1 MNHFQ
6 ALRIQIRAYLIF
18 VILVENLLIILG
30 LWYVLGHFHS
40 VSLGL
45 AALGAY
51 AVSVIMTFIITFAAT
66 DYALQPLKA
75 IWLTILHILPTE
87 HHVPIPDVSKLPV
100 GRTLVMSL
108 SAQIYQIASVAEQ
121 YDTED
126 QKTEKALKARSNLIV
141 NSLPLPLLAVDKK
154 DEILFANEAFLKYV
168 DVAEADVRGKDVYSV
183 LDMSFPSDDT
193 FDTWLKRSKTS
204 TVTATKAWE
213 RVRLNR
219 GEAEAALQFDLA
231 AYYNKD
237 NPQGVETLLVLFDHT
252 DRYGQDDQAMGFI
265 ALAVHELRTPLT
277 LLRGYIDVFD
287 EELGEQEQLDDELKD
302 FMRKMN
308 AAAQQLTM
316 FVNNILNV
324 ARIEGDQ
331 LFLRLQEKNWS
342 GIVHKVVNDWTLRA
356 QVRDIKLECMVA
368 PELPTVGVDPV
379 SIYEV
384 ISNLIDN
391 AIKYSDKS
399 KRIVIKV
406 ALTKDGLV
414 ETTVQD
420 FGVGIPETV
429 IPNLFNKFY
438 RNYRNRAQIGG
449 TGLGLYL
456 SKTIITAH
464 GGNIWVRSKEGEGT
478 TFGFTVLPYSKLADE
493 QKSGDNKGITT
504 SAHGWIKNHSLY
516 RR

>member
-6 ALRIQIRAYLIF
+6 ALRTQIRAYLIF
-18 VILVENLLIILG
+18 VILVENLLIIVG
-30 LWYVLGHFHS
+30 LWYSLGHFD
-40 VSLGL
+40 VSLGMS
-45 AALGAY
+45 ALGAY
-51 AVSVIMTFIITFAAT
+51 AVSVVMTFIITFAAT

-75 IWLTILHILPTE
+75 IWLTVLHILPSE
-87 HHVPIPDVSKLPV
+87 QRVPSPDISKLAV

-108 SAQIYQIASVAEQ
+108 SAQIYQLASTAEQ
-121 YDTED
+121 YDSAEKKAE
-126 QKTEKALKARSNLIV
+126 KTERSRSNLIA
-141 NSLPLPLLAVDKK
+141 NALPLPLILLDK
-154 DEILFANEAFLKYV
+154 DGNIIFANEASSRYLEQPNSEIV
-168 DVAEADVRGKDVYSV
+168 GKDVYSI

-204 TVTATKAWE
+204 TVTATKTWE
-213 RVRLNR
+213 RVKLSRPLS
-219 GEAEAALQFDLA
+219 EKTLQFDMA

-237 NPQGVETLLVLFDHT
+237 NPQGVETVIVLFDHT
-252 DRYGQDDQAMGFI
+252 ETYAQDDQSMSFV

-277 LLRGYIDVFD
+277 LLRGYIEVFD
-287 EELGEQEQLDDELKD
+287 EEFAGKLDTELKD
-302 FMRKMN
+302 YMLKMN
-308 AAAQQLTM
+308 AAAQQLTA

-331 LFLRLQEKNWS
+331 LFLRLQEGNWAD
-342 GIVHKVVNDWTLRA
+342 IVQSVVRDWTLRA
-356 QVRDIKLECMVA
+356 QVRGISLECSVA
-368 PELPTVGVDPV
+368 PNLPPVGVDRV

-384 ISNLIDN
+384 MSNLIDN
-391 AIKYSDKS
+391 AIKYSGHGK
-399 KRIVIKV
+399 KIVIK
-406 ALTKDGLV
+406 AELTKDGLI

-429 IPNLFNKFY
+429 MPNLFSKFY

-456 SKTIITAH
+456 SKTIVTAH

-478 TFGFTVLPYSKLADE
+478 IFGFTVLPYAKLADE
-493 QKSGDNKGITT
+493 QKSGDNKDINT

>member
-6 ALRIQIRAYLIF
+6 ALRTQIRAYLIF
-18 VILVENLLIILG
+18 VILLENLLIIFG
-30 LWYVLGHFHS
+30 LWFVLRNFD
-40 VSLGL
+40 VSLEY

-51 AVSVIMTFIITFAAT
+51 AVSVVMTFIITFAAT

-87 HHVPIPDVSKLPV
+87 HHVPAPDVNKLPV

-121 YDTED
+121 YDTEEE
-126 QKTEKALKARSNLIV
+126 KTEKTLKARSDLIA
-141 NSLPLPLLAVDKK
+141 NSLPLPLLTIDKA
-154 DEILFANEAFLKYV
+154 DNVLFANEAFLKYLGT
-168 DVAEADVRGKDVYSV
+168 AEADVVGKDVYSI

-193 FDTWLKRSKTS
+193 FDAWLKRSRTS
-204 TVTATKAWE
+204 TVTATKTWE
-213 RVRLNR
+213 RVRVNR
-219 GEAEAALQFDLA
+219 EETETAMQFDLA

-277 LLRGYIDVFD
+277 LLRGYIDAFD
-287 EELGEQEQLDDELKD
+287 EELDGKIDGELKD
-302 FMRKMN
+302 FMHKMN

-342 GIVHKVVNDWTLRA
+342 SIVHKVISDWTLRA
-356 QVRDIKLECMVA
+356 QIRDIKLEYIVA
-368 PELPTVGVDPV
+368 PDLPTVGVDPV

-391 AIKYSDKS
+391 AIKYSGKS
-399 KRIVIKV
+399 KRIVIKT

-429 IPNLFNKFY
+429 MPNLFNKFY
-438 RNYRNRAQIGG
+438 RNYRNRSQIGG

-478 TFGFTVLPYSKLADE
+478 TFGFTVVPYSKLADE
-493 QKSGDNKGITT
+493 QKNGDNKGIMT

>member
-6 ALRIQIRAYLIF
+6 ALRVQIRAYLIF
-18 VILVENLLIILG
+18 VILIENLLIIFS
-30 LWYVLGHFHS
+30 LWYVLGHFDI
-40 VSLGL
+40 SLAV

-51 AVSVIMTFIITFAAT
+51 AVSVVMTFIITFAAT

-75 IWLTILHILPTE
+75 IWLTVLHILPGE
-87 HHVPIPDVSKLPV
+87 HHVPAPDASKLAV

-121 YDTED
+121 FDSTT
-126 QKTEKALKARSNLIV
+126 QKTEKDEKARSSLIA
-141 NSLPLPLLAVDKK
+141 NALPLPLILLDK
-154 DEILFANEAFLKYV
+154 DSTIIFANEASGKYLSQPSAELK
-168 DVAEADVRGKDVYSV
+168 GKDVYSV

-193 FDTWLKRSKTS
+193 FDTWLKRARTS
-204 TVTATKAWE
+204 TVTATKSWE
-213 RVRLNR
+213 RVRLAQP
-219 GEAEAALQFDLA
+219 EAEKTLQFDLA
-231 AYYNKD
+231 AFYNKD
-237 NPQGVETLLVLFDHT
+237 NPQGVETILVLFDHT
-252 DRYGQDDQAMGFI
+252 ATYAQDDQAMSFV

-287 EELGEQEQLDDELKD
+287 EEFEGKLDAELQNY
-302 FMRKMN
+302 MLKMN
-308 AAAQQLTM
+308 AAAQQLTA

-331 LFLRLQEKNWS
+331 LFLRLQETKWS
-342 GIVHKVVNDWTLRA
+342 GLVQSVVNDWSLRA
-356 QVRDIKLECMVA
+356 RVRGIALEFSVA
-368 PELPTVGVDPV
+368 PNLPTVGADRV

-391 AIKYSDKS
+391 AIKYSGSGK
-399 KRIVIKV
+399 KIVVK
-406 ALTKDGLV
+406 AAMTKDGLV

-420 FGVGIPETV
+420 FGVGIPESV
-429 IPNLFNKFY
+429 MPNLFSKFY

-456 SKTIITAH
+456 SKTIVTAH
-464 GGNIWVRSKEGEGT
+464 GGNIWVRSKEGQGT
-478 TFGFTVLPYSKLADE
+478 TFGFTLLPYTKLADE
-493 QKSGDNKGITT
+493 QKSGDNMDITT
-504 SAHGWIKNHSLY
+504 NAHGWIKNHSLY

>member
-6 ALRIQIRAYLIF
+6 SLRIQIRAYLIF
-18 VILVENLLIILG
+18 VILIENLLIIFS
-30 LWYVLGHFHS
+30 LWYVLGHFDI
-40 VSLGL
+40 SLAM

-51 AVSVIMTFIITFAAT
+51 AVSVVMTFIITFAAT

-75 IWLTILHILPTE
+75 IWLTILHILPGE
-87 HHVPIPDVSKLPV
+87 HNVPSPNVNKLTV

-121 YDTED
+121 YDSAE
-126 QKTEKALKARSNLIV
+126 QKAEKTEKSRSSLV
-141 NSLPLPLLAVDKK
+141 ANSLPLPLILLDK
-154 DEILFANEAFLKYV
+154 EATITFANDATARYLNQPMEEIK
-168 DVAEADVRGKDVYSV
+168 GKDVYSV

-193 FDTWLKRSKTS
+193 FDTWLKKARTS
-204 TVTATKAWE
+204 TVTSNKTWD
-213 RVRLNR
+213 RVRLPR
-219 GEAEAALQFDLA
+219 AEAKTLQFDLA

-237 NPQGVETLLVLFDHT
+237 NPDGVETILVLFDHT
-252 DRYGQDDQAMGFI
+252 EAYAQDDQSMSFV

-277 LLRGYIDVFD
+277 LLRGYIEVFE
-287 EELGEQEQLDDELKD
+287 EELNGKLDTELQGY
-302 FMRKMN
+302 MQKMN
-308 AAAQQLTM
+308 ASAQQLTA

-331 LFLRLQEKNWS
+331 LFLRLQETKWPDIIQS
-342 GIVHKVVNDWTLRA
+342 VVSDWTLRA
-356 QVRDIKLECMVA
+356 QVRGITLECSVA
-368 PELPTVGVDPV
+368 PNLPTVGVDRV
-379 SIYEV
+379 NIYEV

-391 AIKYSDKS
+391 AIKYSGSGK
-399 KRIVIKV
+399 KIVIK
-406 ALTKDGLV
+406 ASLTKDGMV

-429 IPNLFNKFY
+429 MPNLFSKFY
-438 RNYRNRAQIGG
+438 RNYKNRAQIGG

-456 SKTIITAH
+456 SKTIVTAH

-478 TFGFTVLPYSKLADE
+478 TFGFTILPYTKLADE
-493 QKSGDNKGITT
+493 QKSGDNMDITT
-504 SAHGWIKNHSLY
+504 NAHGWIKNHSLY

>member
-18 VILVENLLIILG
+18 VILVENLLIIVG
-30 LWYVLGHFHS
+30 LWFVLGHFD
-40 VSLGL
+40 VSLGF

-51 AVSVIMTFIITFAAT
+51 AVSVVMTFIITFAAT

-75 IWLTILHILPTE
+75 VWLTILHILPGD
-87 HHVPIPDVSKLPV
+87 HRVAAPNISKLPV
-100 GRTLVMSL
+100 GRTLVASL
-108 SAQIYQIASVAEQ
+108 SAQIYQIASIAEQ
-121 YDTED
+121 YDSEE
-126 QKTEKALKARSNLIV
+126 QKTAKMEKTRSNLIA
-141 NSLPLPLLAVDKK
+141 NALPLPLLVLDK
-154 DEILFANEAFLKYV
+154 ESNVIFANESCLRYLEQTAPEV
-168 DVAEADVRGKDVYSV
+168 VGKDVYSV
-183 LDMSFPSDDT
+183 LDMSFSSDDT
-193 FDTWLKRSKTS
+193 FDTWLRKAKTS
-204 TVTATKAWE
+204 TVTATKTWE

-219 GEAEAALQFDLA
+219 PGNPLQFDLA

-237 NPQGVETLLVLFDHT
+237 NPSGVETVLVLFDHT
-252 DRYGQDDQAMGFI
+252 ETYAQDDQAMSFV

-277 LLRGYIDVFD
+277 LLRGYIELFD
-287 EELGEQEQLDDELKD
+287 DELGDKLDDELKD
-302 FMRKMN
+302 FMFKMN
-308 AAAQQLTM
+308 AAAQQLSA

-331 LFLRLQEKNWS
+331 LFLRLREDNWS
-342 GIVHKVVNDWTLRA
+342 ETVQAAVRSWALRA
-356 QVRDIKLECMVA
+356 HVRGIKIECQVA
-368 PELPTVGVDPV
+368 PGLPTVGVDRV

-391 AIKYSDKS
+391 AIKYSGNGK
-399 KRIVIKV
+399 KIVIKS

-420 FGVGIPETV
+420 FGVGIPESV
-429 IPNLFNKFY
+429 MPNLFSKFY

-456 SKTIITAH
+456 AKTIVTAH

-478 TFGFTVLPYSKLADE
+478 TFGFTVMPYAKLADE
-493 QKSGDNKGITT
+493 QKNGDNKDITT

>member
-18 VILVENLLIILG
+18 VILVENLLIIVG
-30 LWYVLGHFHS
+30 LYYALGHFDI
-40 VSLGL
+40 SLAV

-51 AVSVIMTFIITFAAT
+51 AVSVVMTFIITFAAT

-75 IWLTILHILPTE
+75 VWLTILHILPGE
-87 HHVPIPDVSKLPV
+87 HQIPAPNVSKLPV
-100 GRTLVMSL
+100 GRTLVMNL

-121 YDTED
+121 YDTEE
-126 QKTEKALKARSNLIV
+126 QKQEKTLKTRSNLIA
-141 NSLPLPLLAVDKK
+141 NSLPLPLLAINKA
-154 DEILFANEAFLKYV
+154 DEVLFANETFVKYLGLT
-168 DVAEADVRGKDVYSV
+168 DADVLGKDVYSV

-204 TVTATKAWE
+204 TVTATKTWE

-219 GEAEAALQFDLA
+219 AEDQTALQFDLA

-252 DRYGQDDQAMGFI
+252 ERYSQDDQAMSFV

-277 LLRGYIDVFD
+277 LLRGYIDAFD
-287 EELGEQEQLDDELKD
+287 EELGGQLDGELKD
-302 FMRKMN
+302 FMFKMN

-331 LFLRLQEKNWS
+331 LFLRLREGNWA
-342 GIVHKVVNDWTLRA
+342 GIVQKVVSDWTLRA
-356 QVRDIKLECMVA
+356 QVRGIKLECTIA
-368 PELPTVGVDPV
+368 PDLPTVGVDPV

-384 ISNLIDN
+384 VSNLIDN
-391 AIKYSDKS
+391 AIKYSGQG
-399 KRIVIKV
+399 KRIVIKS
-406 ALTKDGLV
+406 ALTKDGLI

-429 IPNLFNKFY
+429 MPNLFNKFY

-456 SKTIITAH
+456 SKTIVTAH

-478 TFGFTVLPYSKLADE
+478 TFGFTVLPYAKLADE
-493 QKSGDNKGITT
+493 QKSGDNKDITT

>member
-1 MNHFQ
+1 MDHFQ

-18 VILVENLLIILG
+18 VILVENLLIIVG
-30 LWYVLGHFHS
+30 LWYVLGHFD

-51 AVSVIMTFIITFAAT
+51 AVSVVMTFIITFAAT

-75 IWLTILHILPTE
+75 IWLTVLHILPGE
-87 HHVPIPDVSKLPV
+87 HHVPAPNVSKLPV
-100 GRTLVMSL
+100 GRTLVASL
-108 SAQIYQIASVAEQ
+108 SAQIYQIASIAEQ
-121 YDTED
+121 YDSEE
-126 QKTEKALKARSNLIV
+126 QKAEKLEKTRSNLIA
-141 NSLPLPLLAVDKK
+141 NALPLPLLVLDK
-154 DEILFANEAFLKYV
+154 ESNVTFANEACFKYLGQTA
-168 DVAEADVRGKDVYSV
+168 AEVVGKDIYSV
-183 LDMSFPSDDT
+183 LDMSFSSDDT
-193 FDTWLKRSKTS
+193 FDSWLKRAKTS
-204 TVTATKAWE
+204 TVTANKTWE

-219 GEAEAALQFDLA
+219 SDNPLQFDLA

-237 NPQGVETLLVLFDHT
+237 NPLGLEAVLVLFDHT
-252 DRYGQDDQAMGFI
+252 ATYAQDDQAMSFV

-277 LLRGYIDVFD
+277 LLRGYIELFD
-287 EELGEQEQLDDELKD
+287 DELGDKLDDELKD
-302 FMRKMN
+302 FMFKMN
-308 AAAQQLTM
+308 AAAQQLSA
-316 FVNNILNV
+316 FVNNILNI

-331 LFLRLQEKNWS
+331 LFLRLREDNWS
-342 GIVHKVVNDWTLRA
+342 DIVQAAARSWGLRA
-356 QVRDIKLECMVA
+356 HVRGIKIECQVA
-368 PELPTVGVDPV
+368 PDLPAVGVDRV

-391 AIKYSDKS
+391 AIKYSGSGRK
-399 KRIVIKV
+399 IVIKS

-420 FGVGIPETV
+420 FGVGIPESV
-429 IPNLFNKFY
+429 MPNLFSKFY

-456 SKTIITAH
+456 AKTIVTAH

-478 TFGFTVLPYSKLADE
+478 TFGFTVMPFAKLADE
-493 QKSGDNKGITT
+493 QKNSDNKDITT